1 MEKQV
6 KAWRGVAITAIC
18 LLLVVSILYGLGVGW
33 KQAEEPVVIPGDEY
47 LTLWTPESVARA
59 ELVSYMEAITDE
71 DSGDFIP
78 VEDRIAVFDLDGTL
92 FCETD
97 PNYFDYTLLVHR
109 VLEDPDYIDKAS
121 DFERET
127 ALKIVEQ
134 NRTGASFE
142 GLEVDHGKC
151 IASAFAGMT
160 VEEFNA
166 YIQEFKKLPMPSYEG
181 MLRGEGWYKP
191 MLEIVSYL
199 QANDF
204 TVYIVSGTDRFIVRG
219 IVDNSPL
226 DLPNSQIIGS
236 DESLV
241 APDQGD
247 TDGLNYV
254 FDENDQ
260 LVLGGEF
267 LIKNLKMNK
276 VTVIMQEIGQQPVLS
291 FGNSTGDASMA
302 EYVTSNN
309 PFRSLAFMLCCD
321 DTEREN
327 GSGSKANKMFDL
339 CAEFNWVP
347 ISMKNDWTTIYGEGV
362 TYLGQR
368 QQEEPAASEETTAPA
383 EAAVT
388 DYADEANWA
397 YYAIGEDRDA
407 DLFLVCPTVD
417 MNDEFNMS
425 LDDVDTKASFLGAL
439 NMERGIYEDST
450 RMFAP
455 YYRQAAMKVY
465 SLDRAEWEPYME
477 LAYRDISAAFAYYLE
492 QENNGRPIVL
502 AGFSQGADMCLRLLE
517 EYFGDEALYDQ
528 LVAVYAI
535 GWPLTEEM
543 TKAYPQIVAAQSAD
557 DIGVVISFDCEAP
570 EVTETFINPANQ
582 KALSIN
588 PLSWTTDVA
597 PADKSL
603 NLGACFT
610 KYSGEIRSETEAL
623 CGCYIDAAR
632 GVVKVTD
639 IDPADYAPIVPGLP
653 EGGYHVY
660 DYQFFFRNLQQNVKD
675 RVKAYLEGSLRLP
688 VEGETQMVISMLG
701 GWGNVPAEAGE
712 LPEDAQAAFDKATG
726 GEEDIAYTPVSLLSK
741 QVVAGTNY
749 CILCQITDAD
759 AEETMTQPAWAL
771 VYIYADLEGNAE
783 ILNVYELYIDQHAH
797 PVEK

>member
-1 MEKQV
+1 MEK
-6 KAWRGVAITAIC
+6 KMKTWKGVAITAIC

-33 KQAEEPVVIPGDEY
+33 KQAEEPVVVPGDDY

-71 DSGDFIP
+71 NSGDYIP

-134 NRTGASFE
+134 NETGASFE
-142 GLEVDHGKC
+142 GLEIDHGKC

-191 MLEIVSYL
+191 MLEIVNYL

-204 TVYIVSGTDRFIVRG
+204 IVYIVSGTDRFIVRG

-241 APDQGD
+241 APNQGD
-247 TDGLNYV
+247 TDGLDYV

-309 PFRSLAFMLCCD
+309 PHRSLAFMLCCD

-327 GSGSKANKMFDL
+327 GSESKANKMFDL

-347 ISMKNDWTTIYGEGV
+347 ISMRNDWTTIYGDGV

-383 EAAVT
+383 EAAVS
-388 DYADEANWA
+388 DYADEANWV
-397 YYAIGEDRDA
+397 YYGVGEDKDA
-407 DLFLVCPTVD
+407 DLFLICPTVD
-417 MNDEFNMS
+417 MSDEFNMA
-425 LDDVDTKASFLGAL
+425 LDDEDTKASFLGAL

-465 SLDRAEWEPYME
+465 SLDRPEWEPYME
-477 LAYRDISAAFAYYLE
+477 LAYSDVSAAFAYYLE
-492 QENNGRPIVL
+492 QENDGRPIVL
-502 AGFSQGADMCLRLLE
+502 AGFSQGADMCYRLLE
-517 EYFGDEALYDQ
+517 EYFADDALYDQ

-543 TKAYPQIVAAQSAD
+543 TEAYPQIVAAQSAD
-557 DIGVVISFDCEAP
+557 DIGVVVSFDCESP
-570 EVTETFINPANQ
+570 EVTETFINPAGQ

-588 PLSWTTDVA
+588 PLSWTTDET
-597 PADKSL
+597 PADKTM

-610 KYSGEIRSETEAL
+610 NYSGEIRSETAVL
-623 CGCYIDAAR
+623 CGCYLDTER

-639 IDPADYAPIVPGLP
+639 IDPADYPPIVPGLP

-660 DYQFFFRNLQQNVKD
+660 DYQFFFRNLQQNVQT
-675 RVKAYLEGSLRLP
+675 RLATYLAAR
-688 VEGETQMVISMLG
+688 M
-701 GWGNVPAEAGE
+701 
-712 LPEDAQAAFDKATG
+712 EDAA
-726 GEEDIAYTPVSLLSK
+726 
-741 QVVAGTNY
+741 
-749 CILCQITDAD
+749 
-759 AEETMTQPAWAL
+759 
-771 VYIYADLEGNAE
+771 
-783 ILNVYELYIDQHAH
+783 
-797 PVEK
+797 